1 MLFNKTTEK
10 YDTTDSHGKIK
21 GHDVGDGILILFYIE
36 YRDIIG
42 VGDKIANFS
51 AIKSTVGEIIPQGKE
66 PFSLFRPNESIE
78 LFLPSSSVLKRMAK
92 SAPDIG
98 FMYKV
103 LVELKRK
110 LGDMYYN
117 RQYPSDKY

>member
-1 MLFNKTTEK
+1 M
-10 YDTTDSHGKIK
+10 
-21 GHDVGDGILILFYIE
+21 
-36 YRDIIG
+36 
-42 VGDKIANFS
+42 
-51 AIKSTVGEIIPQGKE
+51 
-66 PFSLFRPNESIE
+66 
-78 LFLPSSSVLKRMAK
+78 RMAK